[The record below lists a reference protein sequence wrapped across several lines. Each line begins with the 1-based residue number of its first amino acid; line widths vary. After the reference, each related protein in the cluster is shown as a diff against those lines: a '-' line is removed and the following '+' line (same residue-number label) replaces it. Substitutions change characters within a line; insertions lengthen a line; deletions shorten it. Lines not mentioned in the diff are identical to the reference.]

1 MIKTFTGKTLEEIL
15 EQARAEF
22 GVEKRELH
30 YVIKGEIKK
39 LFSKKIEVEC
49 FTTGEVV
56 KQTENYVKGLV
67 EAIDVTV
74 NSISPTINSRE
85 VRMKISSSD
94 DALIIGK
101 NGKNLQAFTE
111 LARSYVSSKYRM
123 RYNIIIDVSDYK
135 DSKYE
140 KLERMAQR
148 IAREVVATKQDAKL
162 DHMSNDERKAI
173 HQALSGMA
181 NIKSES
187 EGVGKYRCLVI
198 KYVENKQK

>member
-1 MIKTFTGKTLEEIL
+1 MRKVFTGKNLEEVL

-30 YVIKGEIKK
+30 YTILGEVKK

-49 FTTGEVV
+49 FTTSEVV
-56 KQTENYVKGLV
+56 KQTEQYVKQLV
-67 EAIDVTV
+67 ESIDVKL
-74 NSISPTINSRE
+74 NSISTVVNNRE
-85 VRMKISSSD
+85 FRMKITSSD

-111 LARSYVSSKYRM
+111 LARAFASSKYKM
-123 RYNIIIDVSDYK
+123 RFNIIIDVSDYK

-140 KLERMAQR
+140 KLEKMAQR
-148 IAREVVATKQDAKL
+148 IAKEVMATKTSAKL
-162 DHMSNDERKAI
+162 DHMSNDERKAV

-181 NIKSES
+181 NIKTES
-187 EGVGKYRCLVI
+187 EGEGKYRCLVI
-198 KYVENKQK
+198 KYVDHK

>member
-1 MIKTFTGKTLEEIL
+1 MRKVFTGKTLEEVL
-15 EQARAEF
+15 ENARAEF

-30 YVIKGEIKK
+30 YTIVGEIKK

-49 FTTGEVV
+49 FTTAEVV
-56 KQTENYVKGLV
+56 KQTEQYVKGLV

-74 NSISPTINSRE
+74 NSISSTIHNRE
-85 VRMKISSSD
+85 IKMKISSSD

-111 LARSYVSSKYRM
+111 LARAFASSKYKM
-123 RYNIIIDVSDYK
+123 RFNIIIDVSDYK

-140 KLERMAQR
+140 KLEKMAQR
-148 IAREVVATKQDAKL
+148 IAREVVATKTPAKL

-173 HQALSGMA
+173 HQALSGMS
-181 NIKSES
+181 NIKTES
-187 EGVGKYRCLVI
+187 EGEGKYRCLVI
-198 KYVENKQK
+198 KYVENK